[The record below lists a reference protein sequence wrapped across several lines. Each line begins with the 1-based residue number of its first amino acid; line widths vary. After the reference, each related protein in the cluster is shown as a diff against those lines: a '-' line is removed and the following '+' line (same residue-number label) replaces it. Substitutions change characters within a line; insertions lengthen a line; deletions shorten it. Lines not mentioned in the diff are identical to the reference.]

1 MAERAHANPKIRFAW
16 NSAVAGI
23 HGDDKLTGVTLRDTV
38 TGDDPQLPVTGLF
51 VAIGHDPRNELVKGV
66 VDLDDEGYVQVVGRT
81 TTHQRPRRLRLRRPR
96 RPHLPPGHH
105 GRRLRLRRRARRRA
119 LPRRTPPPR
128 PHPLTPRLS
137 DPSGSIGTHTT
148 AHPTPKGPPMGA
160 VSKTTDDTFEAD
172 VINSDKPVL
181 VDFWAEWCGP
191 CRAVAPILDEIAR
204 DHDEVTIVKLNTD
217 ENPAITGKLGITS
230 IPTMHVYQ
238 NGEIVKTIIGAMPK
252 PKLLRELEP
261 FLG

>member
-1 MAERAHANPKIRFAW
+1 
-16 NSAVAGI
+16 
-23 HGDDKLTGVTLRDTV
+23 
-38 TGDDPQLPVTGLF
+38 
-51 VAIGHDPRNELVKGV
+51 
-66 VDLDDEGYVQVVGRT
+66 
-81 TTHQRPRRLRLRRPR
+81 
-96 RPHLPPGHH
+96 
-105 GRRLRLRRRARRRA
+105 
-119 LPRRTPPPR
+119 
-128 PHPLTPRLS
+128 
-137 DPSGSIGTHTT
+137 
-148 AHPTPKGPPMGA
+148 MGA

-261 FLG
+261 YLG

>member
-1 MAERAHANPKIRFAW
+1 
-16 NSAVAGI
+16 
-23 HGDDKLTGVTLRDTV
+23 
-38 TGDDPQLPVTGLF
+38 
-51 VAIGHDPRNELVKGV
+51 
-66 VDLDDEGYVQVVGRT
+66 
-81 TTHQRPRRLRLRRPR
+81 
-96 RPHLPPGHH
+96 
-105 GRRLRLRRRARRRA
+105 
-119 LPRRTPPPR
+119 
-128 PHPLTPRLS
+128 
-137 DPSGSIGTHTT
+137 
-148 AHPTPKGPPMGA
+148 MGA
-160 VSKTTDDTFEAD
+160 VSATTDHTFEAD

-217 ENPAITGKLGITS
+217 ENPDITGKLGITS

-261 FLG
+261 YLS

>member
-1 MAERAHANPKIRFAW
+1 
-16 NSAVAGI
+16 
-23 HGDDKLTGVTLRDTV
+23 
-38 TGDDPQLPVTGLF
+38 
-51 VAIGHDPRNELVKGV
+51 
-66 VDLDDEGYVQVVGRT
+66 
-81 TTHQRPRRLRLRRPR
+81 
-96 RPHLPPGHH
+96 
-105 GRRLRLRRRARRRA
+105 
-119 LPRRTPPPR
+119 
-128 PHPLTPRLS
+128 
-137 DPSGSIGTHTT
+137 
-148 AHPTPKGPPMGA
+148 MGA

-172 VINSDKPVL
+172 VIKSDKPVL